1 MMQNERQLLSAI
13 LRQDFKSFIHKTFLT
28 LNPNQPYMSNW
39 HIDMIAE
46 YLKAVEQGKL
56 KRLIINMPPR
66 SLKSVCVSV
75 AWPAWILAHAPHER
89 IMAASYAMP
98 LSIKHSLDCRNVMQ
112 SPWYQALFPGTI
124 ISREQNEKHKFMT
137 SAHGFR
143 LATSVGGMATGEGGN
158 FLIVDDPMNPSQAMN
173 HHYRNLVNR
182 WFEHT
187 FSTRLDDKNKGA
199 MVLVMQ
205 RLHQHDLSGY
215 LLEKSNMW
223 EHLSLPAISPENYLY
238 DFGGVQKIMQAGEL
252 LHRERDGQEVL
263 ERLKGD
269 IGSYAFAAQYLQQP
283 VPEHGALIKAEW
295 FKRYDLL
302 PEITRTVQSWDT
314 AIKSANEHD
323 ASVCITTGE
332 FEGNSFVM
340 HVMRCKLEYP
350 DLKKLVVK
358 MAADYTSDAILIEDK
373 ASGQQLL
380 QDLKRE
386 TKLPLIAVQPKG
398 DKLSRISSASA
409 MIEAGKLYLPK
420 NASWLAEFESE
431 LLSFPH
437 AKHDDQ
443 VDALSQYINWIK
455 NRGVQNFV
463 IRSI

>member
-1 MMQNERQLLSAI
+1 MQKNDYQLLSAI
-13 LRQDFKSFIHKTFLT
+13 LRRDFKSFVHKTFLS
-28 LNPNQPYMSNW
+28 LNPNQMYMSNW

-46 YLKAVEQGKL
+46 YLRAAELGQVR
-56 KRLIINMPPR
+56 RLIINMPPR
-66 SLKSVCVSV
+66 SLKSLCISV
-75 AWPAWILAHAPHER
+75 AWPAWILAHTPHER

-112 SPWYQALFPGTI
+112 SPWYRALFPGTI

-137 SAHGFR
+137 TEHGFR

-173 HHYRNLVNR
+173 HHYRHLVNR

-187 FSTRLDDKNKGA
+187 FSTRLDDKNKGV

-215 LLEKSNMW
+215 LLEKSNVW
-223 EHLSLPAISPENYLY
+223 EHLSLPAIAPENHIYH
-238 DFGGVQKIMQAGEL
+238 FGGVQKIMHAGEL
-252 LHRERDGQEVL
+252 LHGERDGQKAL
-263 ERLKGD
+263 ERLKCD
-269 IGSYAFAAQYLQQP
+269 IGIYAFSAQYLQQP
-283 VPEHGALIKAEW
+283 VPEQGALIMVEW
-295 FKRYDLL
+295 LKRYTAL
-302 PEITRTVQSWDT
+302 PQVMRIVQSWDT

-323 ASVCITTGE
+323 ASVCITVGE
-332 FEGNSFVM
+332 SAGESYVL
-340 HVMRCKLEYP
+340 HVLRFKAEYP
-350 DLKKLVVK
+350 DLKKMVLK
-358 MAADYTSDAILIEDK
+358 MAEDYAPDAVLIEDK

-386 TKLPLIAVQPKG
+386 TKLPLIPIQPKG
-398 DKLSRISSASA
+398 DKISRISAASA
-409 MIEAGKLYLPK
+409 MIEAGKLYFPK
-420 NASWLAEFESE
+420 DASWLAEFERE

-455 NRGVQNFV
+455 SKNHQNFV